1 MTASRVLTCLRCG
14 HEGTD
19 VRAKLVDLEDEALA
33 EGGRIRSVEVTQE
46 IQHRHVVERRTTTV
60 PERYGT
66 EWRCRD
72 RVACDQRYAALLA
85 ESTGGTHRPV
95 PTPDD
100 PRPRSLAGVD
110 PAAVFPAAPEETEE
124 ADPWL

>member
-33 EGGRIRSVEVTQE
+33 EGGRIRSV
-46 IQHRHVVERRTTTV
+46 
-60 PERYGT
+60 
-66 EWRCRD
+66 
-72 RVACDQRYAALLA
+72 